1 MKVSIAMTEI
11 RNIRDANS
19 ERHLKMTAEERKKE
33 SEEVLAWFSKVSK
46 KPLKIVNASSSYQS
60 KR

>member
-1 MKVSIAMTEI
+1 MKVSTAMTEI

-33 SEEVLAWFSKVSK
+33 TDEILAWFAKVSK
-46 KPLKIVNASSSYQS
+46 KPLKIVNASENSYQN
-60 KR
+60 